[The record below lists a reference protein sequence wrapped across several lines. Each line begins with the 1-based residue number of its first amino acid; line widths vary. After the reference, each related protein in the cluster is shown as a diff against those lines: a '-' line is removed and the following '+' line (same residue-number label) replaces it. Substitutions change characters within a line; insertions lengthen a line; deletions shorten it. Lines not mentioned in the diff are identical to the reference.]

1 MIALIDYGGGN
12 VGSVLKAI
20 RYLGCPAEVVA
31 RPDELAA
38 ATKIIL
44 PGQGHFGAMMKAL
57 EDRAM
62 LEPLR
67 RMILPGDTCV
77 APSEG
82 KPFHG
87 NAGVPFA
94 SLRPC
99 PERSEG
105 AGPPAAL
112 QGKPFLGICLGLQV
126 LYEGSDEA
134 PGVPGLG
141 VLRGRVKRFE
151 GVFKVPH
158 VGWSQLEISR
168 DAKMLRGVEPGSFVY
183 YCHSYYGPVTPESA
197 AITDYGQRFA
207 AVVEAENLAAVQ
219 FHPEKS
225 GEVGLRVLKNFLE
238 C

>member
-20 RYLGCPAEVVA
+20 RYLGCPAEAVA
-31 RPDELAA
+31 RPEELRA

-57 EDRAM
+57 EDRGM

-77 APSEG
+77 APSED
-82 KPFHG
+82 KPFPG
-87 NAGVPFA
+87 SAGVP
-94 SLRPC
+94 
-99 PERSEG
+99 
-105 AGPPAAL
+105 PA

-158 VGWSQLEISR
+158 VGWSQLEISQPAR
-168 DAKMLRGVEPGSFVY
+168 LLRGIEPGSFVY

-207 AVVEAENLAAVQ
+207 AVVEAANLGAVQ

-225 GEVGLRVLKNFLE
+225 GEAGLRVLKNFLDS
-238 C
+238 